1 MTVLLSN
8 SLTRKLRSCWHYGKK
23 PKIQFSKTWRK
34 KIIGRSSTLGC
45 RRKLPTYMRK

>member
-23 PKIQFSKTWRK
+23 PKTPFFMMWRK
-34 KIIGRSSTLGC
+34 RTIGRSSTLGC
-45 RRKLPTYMRK
+45 RRRLPTYTRR